1 MAAARDAVNQPGGG
15 GNPQP
20 ERLINSGQILEADT
34 DRAGNQGA
42 AGSRL
47 TACRQLILACPLS
60 APGSWQVEHGSSKRF
75 EVPGQALPCRPG
87 CQKHHE
93 TGRTSAGKL
102 TPLILVFKQ
111 ARRIISAAD
120 VKVMLIESARPLAAL
135 LPNNYK

>member
-20 ERLINSGQILEADT
+20 ERLINFGQILGADT

-60 APGSWQVEHGSSKRF
+60 EPGSWQVEHGMELK
-75 EVPGQALPCRPG
+75 EVRSALPSLALPCPVGQDVRN
-87 CQKHHE
+87 
-93 TGRTSAGKL
+93 TT
-102 TPLILVFKQ
+102 KQ
-111 ARRIISAAD
+111 EEARQGNSPRSFLFSNKP
-120 VKVMLIESARPLAAL
+120 VE
-135 LPNNYK
+135 